1 MSLSRFASSSM
12 LLFIDQILL
21 AAGGWTYW
29 LIISKIASASE
40 IGEAT
45 SLYNLVLLGS
55 TLTML
60 GLEYPLLRRSSLE
73 RSQILGTTLVI
84 ELLISIASLPI
95 VIYVIN
101 NFYQEELIPFIWLT
115 TAMFV
120 FSSLGLVPRFA
131 LLGISDARSVLTIH
145 AMSIGI
151 RFVAGFALVIIGFGT
166 LGIILSFLLQ
176 FLFGAVVTLA
186 IAKKKF
192 SLKIGDFAYI
202 KSILKEGLINSPSKL
217 SYMVIFNLSI
227 VLLAS
232 YGINSSEIGVFYI
245 ALMISTVAGSLGA
258 SMAFMA
264 IPASSQSNLDL
275 TSSSTRISLGLSAPL
290 IAVLIV
296 APESIL
302 SIIGS
307 EYVSAGMM
315 LSILSLGVLPY
326 VMTMNAI
333 SKFNNLGRPRKL
345 ILIGSVQILAF
356 IVCFAI
362 LVPAYGTMGASLSVF
377 VAFASSAIPSI
388 IWSGRLL
395 ARHFASSC
403 VAVAAGAAAGYAIH
417 YAFAIFPITTSGSS
431 NNYYSSII
439 AILFSIASST
449 IVIFLLKNTSLA
461 EMRQMVKHVT
471 KKT

>member
-12 LLFIDQILL
+12 LLFIDEILL

-29 LIISKIASASE
+29 LIISKIASPSE

-73 RSQILGTTLVI
+73 RSQILGTTVVI

-101 NFYQEELIPFIWLT
+101 NFYQEELIAFIWLT
-115 TAMFV
+115 AVMFI
-120 FSSLGLVPRFA
+120 FSAVGLVPRFA
-131 LLGISDARSVLTIH
+131 LLGISDVKSVLIIH
-145 AMSIGI
+145 AISIGL
-151 RFVAGFALVIIGFGT
+151 RFVVGFALVIIGFGT
-166 LGIILSFLLQ
+166 LGIILSLLLQ
-176 FLFGAVVTLA
+176 FLIGAVATLA
-186 IAKKKF
+186 VAKKKF
-192 SLKIGDFAYI
+192 GLKIGDFAYI

-217 SYMVIFNLSI
+217 SYMVIFTLSI

-232 YGINSSEIGVFYI
+232 YGINNSEIGVFYI
-245 ALMISTVAGSLGA
+245 ALMISTVAGSFGA

-275 TSSSTRISLGLSAPL
+275 TSTSTRISLALSAPV

-302 SIIGS
+302 SIIGP

-315 LSILSLGVLPY
+315 LSIMSLGVLPY

-403 VAVAAGAAAGYAIH
+403 VAVAAGVVAGYAIH
-417 YAFAIFPITTSGSS
+417 YAFGTFPITSGSS

-461 EMRQMVKHVT
+461 EMREMVKHVT

>member
-12 LLFIDQILL
+12 LLFIDEILL

-29 LIISKIASASE
+29 LIISKIASPSE

-73 RSQILGTTLVI
+73 RSQILGTTVVI

-101 NFYQEELIPFIWLT
+101 NFYQELTAVMFI
-115 TAMFV
+115 
-120 FSSLGLVPRFA
+120 FSAVGLVPRFA
-131 LLGISDARSVLTIH
+131 LLGISDVKSVLIIH
-145 AMSIGI
+145 AISIGL
-151 RFVAGFALVIIGFGT
+151 RFVVGFALVIIGFGT
-166 LGIILSFLLQ
+166 LGIILSLLLQ
-176 FLFGAVVTLA
+176 FLIGAVATLA
-186 IAKKKF
+186 VAKKKF
-192 SLKIGDFAYI
+192 GLKIGDFAYI

-217 SYMVIFNLSI
+217 SYMVIFTLSI

-232 YGINSSEIGVFYI
+232 YGINNSEIGVFYI
-245 ALMISTVAGSLGA
+245 ALMISTVAGSFGA

-275 TSSSTRISLGLSAPL
+275 TSTSTRISLALSAPV

-302 SIIGS
+302 SIIGP

-315 LSILSLGVLPY
+315 LSIMSLGVLPY

-403 VAVAAGAAAGYAIH
+403 VAVAAGVVAGYAIH
-417 YAFAIFPITTSGSS
+417 YAFGTFPITSGSS

-461 EMRQMVKHVT
+461 EMREMVKHVT

>member
-1 MSLSRFASSSM
+1 MSLSRFASSSI
-12 LLFIDQILL
+12 LLFIDEILL

-29 LIISKIASASE
+29 LIISKIASTSE

-73 RSQILGTTLVI
+73 RSQILGTTLAI

-95 VIYVIN
+95 IIYVIN
-101 NFYQEELIPFIWLT
+101 NFYQEELIAFIWLT
-115 TAMFV
+115 SVMFV
-120 FSSLGLVPRFA
+120 FSALGLVPRFA
-131 LLGISDARSVLTIH
+131 LLGISDVRSVLIIH
-145 AMSIGI
+145 AISIGI
-151 RFVAGFALVIIGFGT
+151 RFVVGFALVIIGFGT

-176 FLFGAVVTLA
+176 FLIGAVATLA
-186 IAKKKF
+186 VAKKKF
-192 SLKIGDFAYI
+192 GLKIGDFAYI
-202 KSILKEGLINSPSKL
+202 KSILKEGLINSPSKF
-217 SYMVIFNLSI
+217 SYMLIFNLSI

-245 ALMISTVAGSLGA
+245 ALMISTVAGSFGA

-302 SIIGS
+302 SIIGP

-403 VAVAAGAAAGYAIH
+403 VAVAAGAVAGYAIH
-417 YAFAIFPITTSGSS
+417 YAFGTFPITSGSS

-439 AILFSIASST
+439 AILFSIALST

-461 EMRQMVKHVT
+461 EMREIVKHVT

>member
-12 LLFIDQILL
+12 LLFIDEILL

-73 RSQILGTTLVI
+73 RSQILGTTLVM

-101 NFYQEELIPFIWLT
+101 NFYQEELIAFIWLT
-115 TAMFV
+115 AVMFV
-120 FSSLGLVPRFA
+120 FSALGLVPRFA
-131 LLGISDARSVLTIH
+131 LLGISDVRSVLIIH
-145 AMSIGI
+145 AISIGL
-151 RFVAGFALVIIGFGT
+151 RFVVGFALVIIGFGT

-176 FLFGAVVTLA
+176 FLIGGVATLA
-186 IAKKKF
+186 VAKKKF
-192 SLKIGDFAYI
+192 GLKIGDFAYI

-217 SYMVIFNLSI
+217 SYMVIFTLSI

-232 YGINSSEIGVFYI
+232 YGINNSEIGVFYI
-245 ALMISTVAGSLGA
+245 ALMISTVAGSFGA

-275 TSSSTRISLGLSAPL
+275 TSTSARISLALSAPV

-302 SIIGS
+302 SIIGP

-315 LSILSLGVLPY
+315 LSIMSLGVLPY

-377 VAFASSAIPSI
+377 VAFGSSAIPSI

-403 VAVAAGAAAGYAIH
+403 VAVAAGAVAGYAIH
-417 YAFAIFPITTSGSS
+417 YAFGTFPITIGSS

-461 EMRQMVKHVT
+461 EMREMVKHVT

>member
-1 MSLSRFASSSM
+1 MSLNRFASSSM
-12 LLFIDQILL
+12 LLFIDEILL

-29 LIISKIASASE
+29 LIISKIASPSE
-40 IGEAT
+40 IGGAT

-55 TLTML
+55 TLAML

-101 NFYQEELIPFIWLT
+101 NFYQEELIAFTWLT
-115 TAMFV
+115 AVMFV
-120 FSSLGLVPRFA
+120 FSALGLVPRFA
-131 LLGISDARSVLTIH
+131 LLGISEVRSVLIIH
-145 AMSIGI
+145 AISIGI
-151 RFVAGFALVIIGFGT
+151 RFVVGFALVILGFGT

-176 FLFGAVVTLA
+176 FIIGAVMILA

-192 SLKIGDFAYI
+192 GLKIGDFAYF
-202 KSILKEGLINSPSKL
+202 KSILKEGLINSPSKF
-217 SYMVIFNLSI
+217 SYMLIFNLSI

-232 YGINSSEIGVFYI
+232 YGINNSEIGVFYI
-245 ALMISTVAGSLGA
+245 ALMISTVAGSFGA

-275 TSSSTRISLGLSAPL
+275 TSTSTRISLGLSAPV
-290 IAVLIV
+290 ICILIV

-302 SIIGS
+302 SIIGP
-307 EYVSAGMM
+307 EYVSAAMM
-315 LSILSLGVLPY
+315 LSIMSLAVLPY

-333 SKFNNLGRPRKL
+333 SKFNNLRRPRML

-362 LVPAYGTMGASLSVF
+362 LVPAYGTMGASLSVL

-388 IWSGRLL
+388 IWSGRLM

-403 VAVAAGAAAGYAIH
+403 VAVAAGAVAGYAIH
-417 YAFAIFPITTSGSS
+417 YAFGTFPITGGSS

-461 EMRQMVKHVT
+461 EMRQLVKLVI